1 MIYLD
6 NAATTIKKPDA
17 VYDAVLDAMKH
28 CGNSGR
34 GASDASLDASRKI
47 YEARM
52 CLAEFFGG
60 DDEARLVFTANATEA
75 LNIAIHGLFEPGEHV
90 ITTQLEHNSV
100 LRPLYMQRERGVG
113 VDIVPCSDAG
123 IKRGIIS
130 PSDIEALIRPD
141 TKAIVCTHASNLT
154 GNVVDIKSIGQIAR
168 KHNLLFIVDASQTAG
183 VLPINIRE
191 MNIDV
196 LCFTGHKGLM
206 GPQGT
211 GGLYVGERA
220 DIKPFKS
227 GGTGVLSFLENQP
240 MELPTRLEAGTL
252 NGPGIAGLLTGVM
265 ELEKIG
271 LDNIYAKEYELMQ
284 VFMGKIKTIPG
295 IRIYGDFDVLSD
307 NGLHCAIVSVNIADM
322 DSAEVS
328 DILMNEYGIATRS
341 GIHCAPLMHKFFGT
355 QKQGMVRFSFSYYN
369 TVDEINEAA
378 EALMQIAALR

>member
-52 CLAEFFGG
+52 CLTEFFGG
-60 DDEARLVFTANATEA
+60 DDAARLVFTANATEA

-90 ITTQLEHNSV
+90 ITTQL
-100 LRPLYMQRERGVG
+100 
-113 VDIVPCSDAG
+113 DDAG

-183 VLPINIRE
+183 VLPINVKD

-211 GGLYVGERA
+211 GGLYVLCGRESRYKA
-220 DIKPFKS
+220 
-227 GGTGVLSFLENQP
+227 V
-240 MELPTRLEAGTL
+240 
-252 NGPGIAGLLTGVM
+252 
-265 ELEKIG
+265 
-271 LDNIYAKEYELMQ
+271 
-284 VFMGKIKTIPG
+284 
-295 IRIYGDFDVLSD
+295 
-307 NGLHCAIVSVNIADM
+307 
-322 DSAEVS
+322 
-328 DILMNEYGIATRS
+328 
-341 GIHCAPLMHKFFGT
+341 
-355 QKQGMVRFSFSYYN
+355 
-369 TVDEINEAA
+369 
-378 EALMQIAALR
+378 